1 MTTVKGHH
9 RFSLV
14 PRVAITTITIRDFV
28 IFQSGLIELTIMGRA
43 KKPNYLKTWNDNYEI
58 TINESFLT
66 SIIETV
72 FFPHRNHHGNFQIF
86 NNVKW
91 QVTHEWEE
99 LCFSTN
105 ACLY

>member
-14 PRVAITTITIRDFV
+14 PRVAITTITIWDFV

-58 TINESFLT
+58 TVNGSFLI
-66 SIIETV
+66 SIMETV
-72 FFPHRNHHGNFQIF
+72 LFQDRNHHRNFQISI
-86 NNVKW
+86 NAKW
-91 QVTHEWEE
+91 
-99 LCFSTN
+99 
-105 ACLY
+105 